1 MAKPTTSELLP
12 ERLTEHRA
20 VRAWSRLESE
30 SSEPEGIQVLKT
42 GKKSAVYRLVGV
54 GPKGASVIAKRCP
67 LATGLL
73 ERMIYEEFLSALPL
87 PALRY
92 YGMVEEPDT
101 GFCWAFLEDARGQEY
116 STRNREHRELAGRWL
131 GAIHQAAASAVFE
144 HPLLPGRQP
153 DHYLELLRASR
164 TTLVCHLRNPALGEA
179 DRLALQTLASY
190 CDVLEAHWSE
200 LEGACAGVPPTL
212 VHGDF
217 SMKNVRVATT
227 AAGLALLVFDWE
239 YAGWGVPASDLVQFM
254 GRTLSPDLGTYR
266 TTMNGLIAP
275 LALPDIERLA
285 ECGKFFRLLDGVSW
299 SVLLLVFDS
308 YTFLAKPMSYL
319 KSYEARFAGALRTAP
334 WSR

>member
-1 MAKPTTSELLP
+1 MARPTTSELLP

-30 SSEPEGIQVLKT
+30 SIEPEGIEVLKT

-116 STRNREHRELAGRWL
+116 STGNREHRELAGRWL
-131 GAIHQAAASAVFE
+131 GTIHKAAASAVFE
-144 HPLLPGRQP
+144 RHLPGRQP

-164 TTLVCHLRNPALGEA
+164 ATLVCHLRNPALGEA
-179 DRLALQTLASY
+179 DLLTLQALTPY
-190 CDVLEAHWSE
+190 CDLLEAHWSE
-200 LEGACAGVPPTL
+200 LEGACAGVSPTL

-217 SMKNVRVATT
+217 SMKNVRVAT
-227 AAGLALLVFDWE
+227 AGAGLALLVFDWE

-254 GRTLSPDLGTYR
+254 GRTLSPDLGSYR
-266 TTMNGLIAP
+266 TTMNGLMAP

-285 ECGKFFRLLDGVSW
+285 ECGKFFRLLDGISW
-299 SVLLLVFDS
+299 SALLLVFDS
-308 YTFLAKPMSYL
+308 YTFLVRPMSYL
-319 KSYEARFAGALRTAP
+319 RSYEARFAEALRTAP
-334 WSR
+334 WLR